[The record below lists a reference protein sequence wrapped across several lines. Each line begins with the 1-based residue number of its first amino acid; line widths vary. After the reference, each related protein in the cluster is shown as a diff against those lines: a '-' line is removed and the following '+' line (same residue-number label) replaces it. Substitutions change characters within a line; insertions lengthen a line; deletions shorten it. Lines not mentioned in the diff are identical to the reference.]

1 MLGRRNLCM
10 LSFIEYIPSTFHIL
24 LTPSCTGGALLFQ
37 SSGFLAVSVSSILEE
52 EDELVIKSINTNAI
66 CRTALATQERFYLP
80 DLLMILLEK

>member
-24 LTPSCTGGALLFQ
+24 LTPSCTSVALLFQ

-52 EDELVIKSINTNAI
+52 EDELVIKSKTPTLFVEQPWLHRKDFIY
-66 CRTALATQERFYLP
+66 QSYQ
-80 DLLMILLEK
+80 